1 MSTTDKQMAYHA
13 LVNQRKN
20 CTMCD
25 PAQCELINP
34 SQAQN
39 GRFDTNEI
47 GHWTEWQGSLDAQM
61 MVVGQ
66 DWGDINTLVKQEGV
80 SNVDNSSTNRALIQL
95 LHIAGVDINESTAKN
110 KHADLFFTNAI
121 LCMKTEGGLAGK
133 VRGSWFRNCVS
144 SFLKPLIEEIIQPK
158 VVVTL
163 GEKATKS
170 LLREYGYKGVNFK
183 ELVERESSIIIGRNT
198 AVFPVFHCGSLGR
211 RNRPFEQQKKD
222 WLRIKAYLERTD
234 EERMSDLI
242 TVMDQ

>member
-1 MSTTDKQMAYHA
+1 MSNTNKQMAYEA

-39 GRFDTNEI
+39 GRLDTKEI
-47 GHWTEWQGSLDAQM
+47 GHWTEWQGSLDAKM

-66 DWGDINTLVKQEGV
+66 DWGDFNTLEKQEGAC
-80 SNVDNSSTNRALIQL
+80 NVDNSSTNRALIQL
-95 LHIAGVDINESTAKN
+95 LNIAGVDIDENTAKN

-144 SFLKPLIEEIIQPK
+144 SFLKPLIEEIVQPK

-170 LLREYGYKGVNFK
+170 LLREYGYKGINFK
-183 ELVERESSIIIGRNT
+183 EVVERESPIIVGRNT

-211 RNRPFEQQKKD
+211 RNRPFEQQKSD
-222 WLRIKAYLERTD
+222 WLRIKAYLERADDGSMSNLISVTD
-234 EERMSDLI
+234 
-242 TVMDQ
+242 